1 MTKTAITEAWQENKQ
16 YELIPGD
23 HNYWK
28 VRVLEGDF
36 IECVLSYGKIA
47 FDEQNHTIQF
57 DFSLEYTPDN
67 DVTSEDPKLQ
77 KVASNILHSILVGAF
92 DEHQP

>member
-23 HNYWK
+23 ENYWK

-36 IECVLSYGKIA
+36 IECVLTYGSIS
-47 FDEQNHTIQF
+47 FDEQNHTVKF
-57 DFSLEYTPDN
+57 DFTLDYTPDP
-67 DVTSEDPKLQ
+67 DVTSEDPELQ
-77 KVASNILHSILVGAF
+77 KVASYILHSILVGAF
-92 DEHQP
+92 DEH